1 MTRDAQTE
9 ATVPT
14 HDFSM
19 GTHEESGVAHLDSP
33 GSPAVQVEVE
43 VEAQVA
49 LMVALILALMV
60 AQVALVALVV

>member
-1 MTRDAQTE
+1 
-9 ATVPT
+9 
-14 HDFSM
+14 M
-19 GTHEESGVAHLDSP
+19 GIHEESCVAHLDSL
-33 GSPAVQVEVE
+33 GSPAVQVGVQ